1 MMKGKKWMM
10 CIVGMALAL
19 TLTAGKATA
28 KNYKITVSA
37 GHPPVFLWV
46 TLCRDFFIPEV
57 DKRVAAL
64 GKGDTIEWN
73 QAYGGTIAKIGGE
86 LEAIE
91 AGVSDMGFVGTLF
104 HAPKM
109 PLHNVTYMTP
119 FATDNI
125 FYVVD
130 TITELQS
137 RIPALAREWTK
148 HNQIYLGGAGLDNYG
163 TLTSFPVNTVDDVN
177 GQKIAAPGPSANW
190 LKGTGGVPVAS
201 NLNEYYNGVQTGV
214 FKGALTF
221 MTAAAAIKLH
231 EVAPYIAM
239 VNFGAQFAG
248 GISINKDVFESFPP
262 EIREIFIDVGK
273 EYTRKL
279 AEAQTARADNAI
291 QAMKDGAPKWSAF
304 LMPSRNDGPRNFP
317 TFPWNGLRPW
327 KKKAN
332 PEKPCSRGIWTGC
345 ASAMSLSC
353 GIGTRNNSWREGKKS
368 GSRLRRSGRRAGFL
382 LNPSFL

>member
-1 MMKGKKWMM
+1 MKWRKGLM
-10 CIVGMALAL
+10 ILVGLVL
-19 TLTAGKATA
+19 TVMVTAGESAA
-28 KNYKITVSA
+28 KRYKITVSA

-46 TLCRDFFIPEV
+46 TLCRDFFIPEI

-64 GKGDTIEWN
+64 GKGDTFEWN

-119 FATDNI
+119 FATESI
-125 FYVVD
+125 YYVVD

-137 RIPALAREWTK
+137 RIPALAQEWTK

-163 TLTSFPVNTVDDVN
+163 ILTNFPINTVDDVN

-214 FKGALTF
+214 FRGALTF

-231 EVAPYIAM
+231 EVAPHIAM

-248 GISINKDVFESFPP
+248 GISINKDVFDSFPP
-262 EIREIFIDVGK
+262 EIQKIFVEVGQ

-279 AEAQTARADNAI
+279 AEAQSARAESAI
-291 QAMKDGAPKWSAF
+291 QAMKDGGAKVVTLSPAEQKRWAEKLPNIPMEWAGSMEEKGQPGKAM
-304 LMPSRNDGPRNFP
+304 LKGYLD
-317 TFPWNGLRPW
+317 GLR
-327 KKKAN
+327 K
-332 PEKPCSRGIWTGC
+332 
-345 ASAMSLSC
+345 
-353 GIGTRNNSWREGKKS
+353 RNVTLVRDWDKE
-368 GSRLRRSGRRAGFL
+368 
-382 LNPSFL
+382 